1 MTTATVISESAF
13 NPQTALAMEGLLT
26 QGSGYLHV
34 RGSLEEHLAGF
45 PQDVRRLRLPA
56 NVTAEKFTPSPV
68 KWGTYVP
75 GIFGNH
81 PLLNREMI
89 NLPWFLSLAP
99 SIGGERL
106 DMQRSQ
112 VREYRRELDLH
123 TATLTRTLQWHTAA
137 GQSVGVR
144 YERFISGARP
154 HLCVQRLTLTGP
166 AGTPCDIEAGIDG
179 DIVTSGHD
187 HLTAV
192 SVESRATGE
201 LVCQAT
207 TDSGDTVAI
216 TSQLSAGPWEFVSS
230 PRRGLL
236 RAPLV
241 IPAGGALVI
250 EKHTTVTTSR
260 DLDRPTLTPKLTY
273 AELHAEHCAAW
284 AARWSTADVVI
295 EGDPS
300 AQLAMRTAL
309 YHLLRCHVP
318 NDPRVTVDAKGYAGD
333 AYFGRFFWDTEMY
346 LLPFFLYTDPARA
359 RTLVDF
365 RVQALPGA
373 RDNARAAG
381 YQGARYPWESDD
393 QGHEGCPSW
402 QYRDHE
408 IHVTADVV
416 YGFAHFAR
424 AADPAYLQGP
434 AATALVETARYWL
447 ERVDVRAGENHP
459 SLLGVMGPNEYAPL
473 TSNNAYTNRLVAFA
487 LTLAAEFGA
496 AGGATAEERHQFAA
510 TAKGLPIPR
519 AGDLILQCDGFDKFA
534 DPQFEKLWQNRKT
547 SYAHNVPQ
555 ERLYRSQALK
565 QADVLMLMLLFP
577 QEFSDREVRRAWEY
591 YLPLTTHDSSLSPGA
606 HAIVACRLGL
616 RDAAWKFW
624 QMAAALDLDLDHGGA
639 AQGIHIANAG
649 ANWMVTA
656 FGFAGLES
664 ALWTDTLTLRPQLPS
679 QWTRLAFPLV
689 WRGCPCHV
697 DIRPTGITITNRAAT
712 PLTVIVNGSE
722 RTVGPGISETFR
734 A

>member
-1 MTTATVISESAF
+1 MPNSTAISESAF
-13 NPQTALAMEGLLT
+13 NPKTALAMEGLLT

-34 RGSLEEHLAGF
+34 RGSLEEHLADA
-45 PQDVRRLRLPA
+45 PQNVRRLRLPV
-56 NVTAEKFTPSPV
+56 NVTAEKFVASPV

-81 PLLNREMI
+81 PLLNREMV
-89 NLPWFLSLAP
+89 NLPWFLGLAP
-99 SIGGERL
+99 IVAGERL

-112 VREYRRELDLH
+112 LKDYRRELDLH
-123 TATLTRTLQWHTAA
+123 TATLTRTLQWQPA
-137 GQSVGVR
+137 GGKNIGVR

-154 HLCVQRLTLTGP
+154 HLCAQRLTLTGA
-166 AGTPCDIEAGIDG
+166 AGTACVIEADIDG
-179 DIVTSGHD
+179 DVVTSGHD

-192 SVESRATGE
+192 SVEARGPGE
-201 LVCQAT
+201 LVCRAS
-207 TDSGDTVAI
+207 TDSGDMVQI
-216 TSQLSAGPWEFVSS
+216 VSQLSAGPWEFVASS
-230 PRRGLL
+230 RRGLL
-236 RAPLV
+236 RAALV
-241 IPAGGALVI
+241 IPVSGTLVI

-260 DLDRPTLTPKLTY
+260 DLDQPAQATGLTF
-273 AELHAEHCAAW
+273 AQLHAEHCDAW
-284 AARWSTADVVI
+284 AKRWAAADVVI
-295 EGDPS
+295 DGDPG
-300 AQLAMRTAL
+300 AQLAMRTSL

-373 RDNARAAG
+373 RDNAKASG
-381 YQGARYPWESDD
+381 YRGARYPWESDD

-416 YGFAHFAR
+416 YGFAHFAH
-424 AADPAYLQGP
+424 AADANYLKGP

-447 ERVDVRAGENHP
+447 DRVDVRTGDNHP

-473 TSNNAYTNRLVAFA
+473 TSNNAYTNRLVAHA
-487 LTLAAEFGA
+487 LTLAAEYGA
-496 AGGATAEERHQFAA
+496 HGGATDAERRQFAE

-519 AGDLILQCDGFDKFA
+519 ADDLVLQCEEFEKLA
-534 DPQFEKLWQNRKT
+534 DPQFDKLWQNRQT

-555 ERLYRSQALK
+555 ERLYRSKALK
-565 QADVLMLMLLFP
+565 QADVLMLMMLFP
-577 QEFSDREVRRAWEY
+577 QEFSDREVRQAWDY

-616 RDAAWKFW
+616 PDEAWKFW

-649 ANWMVTA
+649 ANWMVTVL
-656 FGFAGLES
+656 GFAGLAT
-664 ALWTDTLTLRPQLPS
+664 ALWTDTLTLRPQLPA
-679 QWTRLAFPLV
+679 QWTRLAFPII

-697 DIRPTGITITNRAAT
+697 EINRTGTTITNRGAT
-712 PLTVIVNGSE
+712 QLPVNVQGTG
-722 RTVGPGISETFR
+722 RTIAPGKSETFLT
-734 A
+734 

>member
-1 MTTATVISESAF
+1 MPNSTAISESAF
-13 NPQTALAMEGLLT
+13 NPKTALAMEGLMT

-34 RGSLEEHLAGF
+34 RGSLEEHLAEA
-45 PQDVRRLRLPA
+45 PQNVRRLRLPA

-81 PLLNREMI
+81 PLLNREMV
-89 NLPWFLSLAP
+89 NLPWFLGLAP
-99 SIGGERL
+99 VIAGERL

-112 VREYRRELDLH
+112 LKDYRRELDLQ
-123 TATLTRTLQWHTAA
+123 TATLTRTLQWQPA
-137 GQSVGVR
+137 GGKNIGVR

-154 HLCVQRLTLTGP
+154 HLCAQRLTLTGA
-166 AGTPCDIEAGIDG
+166 AGTACVVEAGLDG
-179 DIVTSGHD
+179 DVVTSGHD

-192 SVESRATGE
+192 SVESHAPGE

-207 TDSGDTVAI
+207 TDSGDTVQI
-216 TSQLSAGPWEFVSS
+216 VSQLSAGSWEFVAS

-236 RAPLV
+236 RAALV
-241 IPAGGALVI
+241 IPASGTLVI
-250 EKHTTVTTSR
+250 EKFTTVTTSR
-260 DLDRPTLTPKLTY
+260 DLDQPAPATGLTF
-273 AELHAEHCAAW
+273 AQLHAEHCAAW
-284 AARWSTADVVI
+284 ASRWAAADVVI
-295 EGDPS
+295 EGDPG
-300 AQLAMRTAL
+300 AQLAMRTSL

-373 RDNARAAG
+373 RDNAHASG
-381 YQGARYPWESDD
+381 YRGARYPWESDD

-408 IHVTADVV
+408 IHVTAAVA

-424 AADPAYLQGP
+424 AAAAGYLNGP
-434 AATALVETARYWL
+434 AATALVEMARYWL
-447 ERVDVRAGENHP
+447 DRVDWRDGKPN
-459 SLLGVMGPNEYAPL
+459 LLGVMGPNEYAPL

-487 LTLAAEFGA
+487 LTLAAEHA
-496 AGGATAEERHQFAA
+496 AAEERQQFLAVA
-510 TAKGLPIPR
+510 NALPIPR
-519 AGDLILQCDGFDKFA
+519 DGDLVLQCENFDKLA
-534 DPQFEKLWQNRKT
+534 DPQFARLWTNRQT

-565 QADVLMLMLLFP
+565 QADVLMLMMLFP
-577 QEFSDREVRRAWEY
+577 QEFSDREVRRAWDY

-606 HAIVACRLGL
+606 HAILACRLGL
-616 RDAAWKFW
+616 PDEAWKFW

-649 ANWMVTA
+649 ANWMVTVL
-656 FGFAGLES
+656 GFAGL
-664 ALWTDTLTLRPQLPS
+664 ATAMWTDTLTLRPQLPAP
-679 QWTRLAFPLV
+679 WTRLAFPIV
-689 WRGCPCHV
+689 WRGCPCYV
-697 DIRPTGITITNRAAT
+697 EITRTGTTITNRGT
-712 PLTVIVNGSE
+712 TQLPVNVHDTG
-722 RTVGPGISETFR
+722 RTIAPGKSETFST
-734 A
+734 